1 MVCDVRG
8 FSTMSELLPSEEIV
22 RTLGQWFQ
30 DVGNVVRRAGGTID
44 KFVGDG
50 VLAYWTRESEEGRE
64 SRGALDSALSLL
76 KAADKHRWRL
86 PEKKPFAIAVALHH
100 GIVTCGNVGLVAQGD
115 ATIIGDT
122 VNTVFRIESVM
133 KQLNQRLVLSHDFL
147 IGLPGP
153 GIALNDLGEHQL
165 KGKYQ
170 AVRLFGMA

>member
-1 MVCDVRG
+1 
-8 FSTMSELLPSEEIV
+8 MSELLPAEEIV

-50 VLAYWTRESEEGRE
+50 VLAYWTRGSEDGHE
-64 SRGALDSALSLL
+64 SRGALDCALGLL
-76 KAADKHRWRL
+76 KAADKRRWRL

-100 GIVTCGNVGLVAQGD
+100 GIVTYGNVGRG

-133 KQLNQRLVLSHDFL
+133 KRLNQRLALSEHFL
-147 IGLPGP
+147 SSLPSS
-153 GIALNDLGEHQL
+153 GIDLTDLGEHQL